1 MSGKISSKAAKI
13 SSKASRK
20 KLAILWIVG
29 GLILFFVLI
38 LQSVFGRFGDKTEA
52 AWSWFLPTLMPTLSL
67 ILGVLTLDATSGG
80 SEGKMVDRFFFR
92 LACWLSAI
100 YLIVVGMTLFL
111 QPFTQTPLLELMA
124 RSNLWLGP
132 LQGLA
137 AAVLGIFFVKGERES
152 EK

>member
-1 MSGKISSKAAKI
+1 MSEMISSRVA
-13 SSKASRK
+13 RK
-20 KLAILWIVG
+20 RLAILWTVG
-29 GLILFFVLI
+29 GLFLFFVLI
-38 LQSVFGRFGDKTEA
+38 LQSVFGRFGDRIED

-80 SEGKMVDRFFFR
+80 GEGKMGDRFFFR
-92 LACWLSAI
+92 LAFGLSAV

-111 QPFTQTPLLELMA
+111 QPFTQTPLLDLMD

-132 LQGLA
+132 LQGLV
-137 AAVLGIFFVKGERES
+137 AAVLGIFFVKGERGP

>member
-1 MSGKISSKAAKI
+1 MSDKISARVC
-13 SSKASRK
+13 RK
-20 KLAILWIVG
+20 RLAILWITG
-29 GLILFFVLI
+29 GLFLFFVLI
-38 LQSVFGRFGDKTEA
+38 LQSVFGRFGDRIED

-80 SEGKMVDRFFFR
+80 DGGKLMDRFFFR
-92 LACWLSAI
+92 LAFWLSAL
-100 YLIVVGMTLFL
+100 YLLVVGMTLFL
-111 QPFTQTPLLELMA
+111 QPFTQTPLLELMH

-137 AAVLGIFFVKGERES
+137 AAVLGIFFVKGERGP